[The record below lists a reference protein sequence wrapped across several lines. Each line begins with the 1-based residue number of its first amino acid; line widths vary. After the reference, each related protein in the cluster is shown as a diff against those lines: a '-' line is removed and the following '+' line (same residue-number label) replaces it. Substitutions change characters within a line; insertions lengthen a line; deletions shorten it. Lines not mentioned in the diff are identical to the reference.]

1 MVIDLGVA
9 GGEIKQ
15 AGDRFIRSMIAICAA
30 DSLAAYKTRIGR
42 AKTGV
47 KTI

>member
-15 AGDRFIRSMIAICAA
+15 RGRQAGDRFIRSMIAI
-30 DSLAAYKTRIGR
+30 
-42 AKTGV
+42 
-47 KTI
+47 